1 MPRKVMSVRNLN
13 QIETPAAIVDIE
25 RMRANISRVSQYA
38 AEHGLSWRPHA
49 KTHKTP
55 ELALEQL
62 RAGAVG
68 VTVATLREA
77 EVMAGVADDVLLAYP
92 PIGKRKLGRLLE
104 IDESVRLSVA
114 LDSSEA
120 LHALGAAA
128 STAGRKIGVL
138 IEIDAGMRRVGVQTP
153 AEAATLA
160 ADAADLPGIE
170 YRGVLFYPGHIREHV
185 DDQEVSLKRISETLH
200 RFLHA
205 LDAIGCSPEIVSGG
219 STPTVWHSH
228 LMEGVTEI
236 RPGTNIFNDRTTS
249 VIGACSW
256 SECAYSILAT
266 VVSTAVPGQA
276 VIDAGAKSLGREELR
291 GSGEGYAALLNDPLI
306 VVRSMSEEH
315 GILDLSATDWRP
327 RIGDQVRVVPNHVCL
342 SVHLQERLWG
352 VQDERV
358 EEEWIVAARD
368 RAMPV

>member
-1 MPRKVMSVRNLN
+1 MTVKNLDH
-13 QIETPAAIVDIE
+13 IETPAAIVDVD
-25 RMRANISRVSQYA
+25 RMRANITRVSEYA
-38 AEHGLSWRPHA
+38 QEHGLAWRPHA

-77 EVMAGVADDVLLAYP
+77 EVMSSVADDVLLAYP
-92 PIGKRKLGRLLE
+92 PIGQIKLNRLLE
-104 IDESVRLSVA
+104 IDDSVRLTVA

-128 STAGRKIGVL
+128 ATAGRKVGVL
-138 IEIDAGMRRVGVQTP
+138 IEVDAGMRRVGVQTP
-153 AEAATLA
+153 ADAVILA
-160 ADAADLPGIE
+160 ADAADLAGIE

-185 DDQEVSLKRISETLH
+185 DDQEGSLERLSGSLQ

-205 LDAIGCSPEIVSGG
+205 LDAIGCDPGIVSGG

-228 LMEGVTEI
+228 LVEGISEI
-236 RPGTNIFNDRTTS
+236 RPGTNIFNDRTTA
-249 VIGACSW
+249 VIGACDW
-256 SECAYSILAT
+256 SECAYSVLAT

-291 GSGEGYAALLNDPLI
+291 GTGEGYAALLNDPLI
-306 VVRSMSEEH
+306 TVRSMSEEH
-315 GILDLSATDWRP
+315 GILDLSGTDWKP
-327 RIGDQVRVVPNHVCL
+327 RVGDQVRVVPNHVCL

-352 VQDERV
+352 VRDERV
-358 EEEWIVAARD
+358 EDEWIVAARG
-368 RAMPV
+368 RGRP